1 MNSDCALRN
10 RKNTH
15 HYKKHYT
22 VEVSMDTLTPSQ
34 EAHSFIY
41 TGQIQTNDS
50 HFLLSVRMSP
60 SLVPA
65 AAPDV
70 QV

>member
-1 MNSDCALRN
+1 MNSDCTLRN

-22 VEVSMDTLTPSQ
+22 VEVNTHTHREKVISLLLISQNNNPS
-34 EAHSFIY
+34 
-41 TGQIQTNDS
+41 
-50 HFLLSVRMSP
+50 FLSYRTSP
-60 SLVPA
+60 SPAPA

-70 QV
+70 PV